1 LRADLSDTIL
11 KRTHLRTVPARFG
24 LIWFRGFRGE
34 CESLRRRTPS
44 DGKSSGELN
53 TALDHSIAGNFNINA
68 FNKFF
73 GINNKIKEREI
84 IETKTTLET
93 YKTFFVDQGAQQIS
107 ETILKN
113 SRYQDLSYW
122 QEPTVCQ

>member
-1 LRADLSDTIL
+1 MCAKNS
-11 KRTHLRTVPARFG
+11 
-24 LIWFRGFRGE
+24 
-34 CESLRRRTPS
+34 
-44 DGKSSGELN
+44 
-53 TALDHSIAGNFNINA
+53 LDHS
-68 FNKFF
+68 KFF

-93 YKTFFVDQGAQQIS
+93 YKTFFVGQGAQQIS
-107 ETILKN
+107 KKILKT